1 MLGWYYGKTAGLLGT
16 MDHEYTTDLLMSNGR
31 ITSSLEEFAHSWAL
45 NPQSCGYIENN
56 AHIVSI
62 PNEEVFEACVSLFKS
77 KNSQFSTCF
86 NRVSKSYLDEFPKM
100 TCITKIMRQFFI

>member
-1 MLGWYYGKTAGLLGT
+1 
-16 MDHEYTTDLLMSNGR
+16 MSNGR

-86 NRVSKSYLDEFPKM
+86 NRVSESYMGKFPKRRVLQ
-100 TCITKIMRQFFI
+100 K